1 VTTSTTIYISVLA
14 VPLYCEVLISLF
26 YSVKRSIN
34 LTNTANLILSLTNLF
49 NYLLFWLVI
58 LKDLTKERQLQQIRF
73 RQNTEHGVTS
83 YNHCSYII
91 VAFIVAFPPN

>member
-1 VTTSTTIYISVLA
+1 MTTSTTIYISVLA

-49 NYLLFWLVI
+49 II
-58 LKDLTKERQLQQIRF
+58 LASYPERFNKRE
-73 RQNTEHGVTS
+73 T
-83 YNHCSYII
+83 
-91 VAFIVAFPPN
+91 VATN